1 MISIDNQQVLLC
13 LSYAHHTY
21 NNLNTQPKGTVI
33 VLVIPTTL
41 TIVNK
46 QQKGPAIVLVIPT
59 TLTIILRNNQNILL
73 LS

>member
-13 LSYAHHTY
+13 LSYADHTY